1 MAYSIYSPEKEDIS
15 FIDAKSILWNFG
27 YWKLSE
33 IQFLSILKDNK
44 IDESKR
50 KISYKE
56 LLSIV
61 SKKYAHDGTLSTAK
75 SIFSIFDKGTGAA
88 SFESIFKSLSENLE
102 ISVTETEVRNIFS
115 QELDLDQL
123 TFDDFMSLLNY

>member
-1 MAYSIYSPEKEDIS
+1 MKE
-15 FIDAKSILWNFG
+15 
-27 YWKLSE
+27 
-33 IQFLSILKDNK
+33 NK
-44 IDESKR
+44 IDESKK

-61 SKKYAHDGTLSTAK
+61 SKKHAQDGTLSTAK
-75 SIFSIFDKGTGAA
+75 TIFSIFDEGTGVA

-102 ISVTETEVRNIFS
+102 ISVTETEVRNIFT

-123 TFDDFMSLLNY
+123 TLDDFMSLLNY